1 MICNIVIDTGYL
13 VELFKVP
20 KHSNETNA
28 TEIEN
33 RFKLA
38 SGNKS
43 RLYIP
48 IPVLFELGN
57 HIAYVDDGNQ
67 RYRLTNQFVETIRI
81 ALEPSTAF
89 LNIIPCEAFA
99 LVKELSDSLMNFCN
113 EFAETYVQQGL
124 SLTDSAVA
132 LEARNLKTNINTVHI
147 WTLDENLKALEP
159 DTEPNSFIGWRK

>member
-38 SGNKS
+38 NDNKS
-43 RLYIP
+43 RLIP

-99 LVKELSDSLMNFCN
+99 VAKELSDSLMNFCN
-113 EFAETYVQQGL
+113 FAEMYMQQGL

-132 LEARNLKTNINTVHI
+132 LEARNLKTSINTVHI
-147 WTLDENLKALEP
+147 WTLDKALKALEP
-159 DTEPNSFIGWRK
+159 DTEPEPFIG